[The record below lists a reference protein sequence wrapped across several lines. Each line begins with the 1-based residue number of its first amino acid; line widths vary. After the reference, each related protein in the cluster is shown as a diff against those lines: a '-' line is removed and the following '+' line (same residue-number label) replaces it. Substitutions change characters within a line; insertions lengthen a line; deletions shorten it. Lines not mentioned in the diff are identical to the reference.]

1 MSTFKLNTSVI
12 YLDSMKKIV
21 ITFLAILLAN
31 TIYSQTKIDLNKALW
46 QKAQSCYSNFEDL
59 NKEEKKNLDIIDDT
73 KNGYLEICGIYPT
86 CGCYCSTIVSA
97 YKDTNNNYTFIQTN
111 EETCNWVKSVSSNK
125 EIASILP
132 ENFGFNSFSS
142 AQIIPFLKNPA
153 FYLNFIIPRKGTDTK
168 VTPELIPFGLNI
180 KQKSAW
186 VYSYSQNKAEP
197 KSISDIKKIVT
208 SIENNET
215 ITYLISEA
223 IDSISPKDLK
233 VIKTSIANK
242 AFSSTKELSAIF
254 TELKNIYNTYLTI
267 QHSYIILGW
276 NKEKGS
282 FFIKEKGDKPKT
294 ITFKNFLL
302 HANYW
307 EPIC

>member
-1 MSTFKLNTSVI
+1 
-12 YLDSMKKIV
+12 MKKIV
-21 ITFLAILLAN
+21 FSICCVILFSNAILAQENNEL
-31 TIYSQTKIDLNKALW
+31 KKLLW
-46 QKAQSCYSNFEDL
+46 ENVESCFSNFNDL
-59 NKEEKKNLDIIDDT
+59 DEKDKNNLEIIEDT
-73 KNGYLEICGIYPT
+73 KNRYLEVCGTYPT
-86 CGCYCSTIVSA
+86 CGCYCSAKVAA
-97 YKDTNNNYTFIQTN
+97 YKDDKNNYTLLQTN
-111 EETCNWVKSVSSNK
+111 ENDCSWTKNVKINQELNQV
-125 EIASILP
+125 LP
-132 ENFGFNSFSS
+132 KGFGFNSFSS
-142 AQIIPFLKNPA
+142 TQIIPFLKNPA
-153 FYLNFIIPRKGTDTK
+153 FYLNFTIPIKGTDTK
-168 VTPELIPFGLNI
+168 VTPELIPFGLNA

-208 SIENNET
+208 GIENNET
-215 ITYLISEA
+215 ITYLISGA

-233 VIKTSIANK
+233 VIKTSITNK

-267 QHSYIILGW
+267 EHSYIILGW

-282 FFIKEKGDKPKT
+282 FFIKEKGDKPKA
-294 ITFKNFLL
+294 INFKNFLL